1 MEEMVLALS
10 PTKYGKLLSRAMPK
24 RIETGEEMD
33 HFIEIMEPLS
43 RLIEHGTAGPEEIAL
58 HSLLATLVKE
68 YDERTYPLP
77 PVDPIGMIQFLL
89 EQRGLRPADLIP
101 IFGARSIA
109 SLVLNGKRELSK
121 THIRKLAEFIQVSPA
136 AFLE

>member
-1 MEEMVLALS
+1 MVLATLS
-10 PTKYGKLLSRAMPK
+10 PAKYGKLLSRTMPK

-43 RLIEHGTAGPEEIAL
+43 RVIEHGTACPEEIAL
-58 HSLLATLVKE
+58 HSLLATLIRE

-77 PVDPIGMIQFLL
+77 QGDPISVLQFLM
-89 EQRGLRPADLIP
+89 EQRDLRPADLAP

-121 THIRKLAEFIQVSPA
+121 AHIRKLAEFFHVSPA
-136 AFLE
+136 VFLA

>member
-1 MEEMVLALS
+1 MVLATLS
-10 PTKYGKLLSRAMPK
+10 PAKYGKLLSRTMPK

-33 HFIEIMEPLS
+33 RFIEIMEPLS
-43 RLIEHGTAGPEEIAL
+43 RVIEHGTACPEEIAL
-58 HSLLATLVKE
+58 HSLLATLIRE

-77 PVDPIGMIQFLL
+77 QGDPISVLQFLM
-89 EQRGLRPADLIP
+89 EQRDLRPADLAP

-121 THIRKLAEFIQVSPA
+121 AHIRKLAEFFHVSPA
-136 AFLE
+136 VFLA